1 MSNKFF
7 IKYNSVICYNTVDNF
22 HFSYTLIVQKN
33 LFIIKGEN
41 MKKILPILVII
52 LLVISCSR
60 VEPKNENFSGS
71 ALKECSRF
79 ESFFAGLILELF
91 WN

>member
-33 LFIIKGEN
+33 LFIISLYIFSIAL
-41 MKKILPILVII
+41 KKIQVNRDKSP
-52 LLVISCSR
+52 
-60 VEPKNENFSGS
+60 EKQEDY
-71 ALKECSRF
+71 
-79 ESFFAGLILELF
+79 
-91 WN
+91 